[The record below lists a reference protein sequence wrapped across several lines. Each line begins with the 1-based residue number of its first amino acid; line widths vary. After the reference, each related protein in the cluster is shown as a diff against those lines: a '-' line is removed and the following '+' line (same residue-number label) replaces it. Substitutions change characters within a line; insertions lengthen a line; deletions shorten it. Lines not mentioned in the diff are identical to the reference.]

1 VRHIGQAISGTAGL
15 ILLYVLSVGW
25 TRYQDALRLSRPAG
39 RSTADLRWRT
49 QAGLSVL
56 WAIYAGVALAWGLA
70 RDNRAIR
77 YAGLALLGLT
87 VFKVFAI
94 DFAEVRTAYRIL
106 SFVVLGVVLLLVSVA
121 YQKRRSAPPP
131 AES

>member
-1 VRHIGQAISGTAGL
+1 MIARPQG
-15 ILLYVLSVGW
+15 
-25 TRYQDALRLSRPAG
+25 PAG

-70 RDNRAIR
+70 RDNPAIR

-87 VFKVFAI
+87 VFKVFAV